1 MPPVCSKP
9 VRRHLHARRRHEE
22 ALPQKSWCSETT
34 SFRRC
39 FPMTSHGIPTG
50 LSRLTTRKW
59 YVTVPTFFPPLSY
72 RPTSTL
78 QVDRFQSF
86 SLVIRHVISAQLS
99 ARLGSVTLGRRR
111 RSLDSDLDISTH
123 RLEISGKVARPI
135 FVWRKVARR
144 REHGR
149 TDART
154 HRIFCPSYPAH
165 CAG

>member
-1 MPPVCSKP
+1 MKLCSIVGHVP
-9 VRRHLHARRRHEE
+9 HSPGRRPEIQIGCAWGNIGWL
-22 ALPQKSWCSETT
+22 S
-34 SFRRC
+34 
-39 FPMTSHGIPTG
+39 G

-111 RSLDSDLDISTH
+111 RSLEGDLDISTH
-123 RLEISGKVARPI
+123 RLEISGKVARPP
-135 FVWRKVARR
+135 FFLRKVARR
-144 REHGR
+144 RERGRTDGR
-149 TDART
+149 TDAP
-154 HRIFCPSYPAH
+154 FLLLLLLFF
-165 CAG
+165 